1 MLAKSLRE
9 GFPRSMVEESC
20 TCPARRLTTRE
31 LDVAELLAQ
40 GLSTYTMADV
50 LSLSHHTITAH
61 LGKMLRRL
69 NAQNRTELVA
79 RLYAYGIL
87 ASGEWPPRADS
98 RRNISMCRCRGR
110 GRERPTA
117 ALHVGNVA
125 RP

>member
-1 MLAKSLRE
+1 MRE
-9 GFPRSMVEESC
+9 GFPWSMVEESC

-40 GLSTYTMADV
+40 GLSTDMMAGA

-79 RLYAYGIL
+79 RLYAYGVL

-98 RRNISMCRCRGR
+98 RRNITVCRCH
-110 GRERPTA
+110 GRERSAA
-117 ALHVGNVA
+117 ALHIGNVT